1 VLDGAHLPPVAFRH
15 RHSESAD
22 AMENDLSALRKC
34 ATWRRLK
41 SKSYQLIQGSAGLV
55 LALAFGA
62 AMQSSEAQVLAPVV
76 TTSNVTFRVL
86 AANLTDNSQAYED
99 PGIRI
104 LQAMKPDIVA
114 IQEFNYLTDST
125 TDIRAFVNTAF
136 GTNFHYY
143 RESGSFQIPNG
154 IISRW
159 PIVQSGSWADVVQ
172 SQPNR
177 GFAWARI
184 DLPGTN
190 DLYVVSVHFL
200 SGAGPTARASEATNL
215 KALIQSNFP
224 ANAWIVVAGDLNTS
238 SRGETALSTLTTFL
252 SDSPIPTDAVSGGD
266 PDTNN
271 GRTSPYDY
279 VLPNPSLNS
288 NRVST
293 VVGGTTFPNGLVF
306 DSRVFTPLSSVPP
319 VLYADSGLLQHMAV
333 MKDFRTTVSVTNFVN
348 VFAPVVRTPSPGLL
362 TWNGVSN
369 LTYRVE
375 RSANFTNWTQIGT
388 AFSAT
393 TNYAFTN
400 APGTSNQWFYRV
412 IYP

>member
-1 VLDGAHLPPVAFRH
+1 MKAPLYRLLRELLPLSLVTLLVAAPA
-15 RHSESAD
+15 ETA
-22 AMENDLSALRKC
+22 
-34 ATWRRLK
+34 
-41 SKSYQLIQGSAGLV
+41 
-55 LALAFGA
+55 
-62 AMQSSEAQVLAPVV
+62 AQVLAPVV
-76 TTSNVTFRVL
+76 TTSNVTFRIL
-86 AANLTDNSQAYED
+86 AANLTDDSQAYE
-99 PGIRI
+99 PAGIRI
-104 LQAMKPDIVA
+104 FQAMKPDIVA
-114 IQEFNYLTDST
+114 IQEFNYLSDST
-125 TDIRAFVNTAF
+125 ADIRALVDTAF

-143 RESGSFQIPNG
+143 RESASFQIPNG

-159 PIVQSGSWADVVQ
+159 PIVQSGSWPDVVQ

-200 SGAGPTARASEATNL
+200 RGAGATARNSEATNL

-224 ANAWIVVAGDLNTS
+224 ANAWVVVAGDLNTS
-238 SRGETALSTLTTFL
+238 ARSEAAISTLTTFL
-252 SDSPIPTDAVSGGD
+252 SDTPIPTDAVSGGD

-271 GRTSPYDY
+271 GRNSPYDY
-279 VLPNPSLNS
+279 VLPNFSLNS

-293 VVGGTTFPNGLVF
+293 VVGGVTFPNGLVF
-306 DSRVFTPLSSVPP
+306 DSRVFSPLSSVPP
-319 VLYADSGLLQHMAV
+319 VLAADSGLLQHMAV
-333 MKDFRTTVSVTNFVN
+333 MKDFRTTVSVTNFVP
-348 VFAPVVRTPSPGLL
+348 VFAPIVRTPSPGLL

-375 RSANFTNWTQIGT
+375 RSASFSNWVQIGT
-388 AFSAT
+388 AFSTT